1 MSTRSTS
8 SKPKKTAK
16 TTSKTAKKSTA
27 KTATAPKSRLA
38 GPKPPKAQGAP
49 KTVSRS
55 VTASSVAA
63 ARDAK
68 TSTSKVPAPDMSPKT
83 NVMASVTAPTEL
95 KKKELVDLVVARSDV
110 KKKYAKPVVEA
121 LLEVLGETLGKGRE
135 MNLQPLGKVKYN
147 RTKETDS
154 ARIVVTKIRQS
165 KQSNARAVP
174 PQRVVADA
182 AE

>member
-1 MSTRSTS
+1 MS
-8 SKPKKTAK
+8 
-16 TTSKTAKKSTA
+16 
-27 KTATAPKSRLA
+27 L
-38 GPKPPKAQGAP
+38 
-49 KTVSRS
+49 
-55 VTASSVAA
+55 
-63 ARDAK
+63 
-68 TSTSKVPAPDMSPKT
+68 KT
-83 NVMASVTAPTEL
+83 NAMASVTAPTEL